1 MSSKQSKILV
11 TDDDA
16 DLRHVIGRFLEI
28 ADSEFY
34 EAANGRECVA
44 QLREH
49 DDIGLVILDVVMPD
63 QEGLETLSIIR
74 KEFPELKLL
83 MISGGGRTS
92 PLDYLSIAKSL
103 GANDTLSKPFRSE
116 KLIGMVRNLLSS

>member
-1 MSSKQSKILV
+1 MSGKQTKVLV

-28 ADSEFY
+28 ANYEFY
-34 EAANGRECVA
+34 EASNGLECVA
-44 QLREH
+44 QLRAH

-63 QEGLETLSIIR
+63 QEGIETLSIIR
-74 KEFPELKLL
+74 KEFPDLKLL

-92 PLDYLSIAKSL
+92 PMDYLSIAKSL
-103 GANDTLSKPFRSE
+103 GANETLSKPFRSE
-116 KLIGMVRNLLSS
+116 ELIGMVKNLLPA

>member
-1 MSSKQSKILV
+1 MSCKQHKILV

-28 ADSEFY
+28 ADYEYY

-63 QEGLETLSIIR
+63 QEGLETLSIIK

-103 GANDTLSKPFRSE
+103 GANETLSKPFRSE